1 MKCLE
6 KLTADMLKT
15 EVAAKFAYKQGKSTE
30 DVVISVTHLVRRHL
44 EDIKD
49 YASVLFIYFS
59 FAFNIFHRNLLAP
72 KLADMKVN
80 PQIIL
85 SS

>member
-1 MKCLE
+1 
-6 KLTADMLKT
+6 MLKT
-15 EVAAKFAYKQGKSTE
+15 EVAASLDSLQFAYKQGRSTE

-49 YASVLFIYFS
+49 YACVLFIDFS
-59 FAFNIFHRNLLAP
+59 FAFHIFHRNLLAP
-72 KLADMKVN
+72 KLADMQVN

-85 SS
+85 SL

>member
-1 MKCLE
+1 
-6 KLTADMLKT
+6 MLKT
-15 EVAAKFAYKQGKSTE
+15 EVAASLDRLQFAYEQGRSTE
-30 DVVISVTHLVRRHL
+30 DVVISVSHLVKRHL

-49 YASVLFIYFS
+49 DACVLFIDFS

-72 KLADMKVN
+72 KSANMQVN
-80 PQIIL
+80 PRIIP